1 MPRPG
6 SAVLGGLPLTTS
18 DFRDFAHMVHKLLV
32 DDVSAPV
39 GRFVARVSSFVATT
53 DRRLHPAA
61 SSVAADTAFASV
73 TVVPPGWVT
82 WALQMLLWSR

>member
-1 MPRPG
+1 MHTRSSPIPGVGIGELVPRPG

-39 GRFVARVSSFVATT
+39 
-53 DRRLHPAA
+53 
-61 SSVAADTAFASV
+61 
-73 TVVPPGWVT
+73 
-82 WALQMLLWSR
+82 